1 MDAINLNDIAQLIST
16 VGFPIFCA
24 IFFLRRL
31 SKQDERQE
39 KQFDKLQ
46 EAIDNNTK
54 VVNELLTIW
63 REEFK

>member
-16 VGFPIFCA
+16 VGFPIA
-24 IFFLRRL
+24 TALFFLRRL

-54 VVNELLTIW
+54 VVNELLAIW